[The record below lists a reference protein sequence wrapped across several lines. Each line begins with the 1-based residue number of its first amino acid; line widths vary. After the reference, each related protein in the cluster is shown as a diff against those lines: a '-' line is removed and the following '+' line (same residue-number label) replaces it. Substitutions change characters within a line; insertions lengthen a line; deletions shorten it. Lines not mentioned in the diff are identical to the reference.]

1 LAGLLAEFEVEL
13 RRQGCPLVDRL
24 APGLSPA
31 ALDAP
36 TNRGLPLPEEA
47 RVWWSWHDG
56 APGTY
61 TEPPDF
67 SLGGFWVL
75 LSLSEAHKEYHEHR
89 SVAEHVS
96 KPPGYG
102 DVEDWWPWSWM
113 PITRASNGDAITVD
127 LAVPEGAP
135 STTRLYRLGDVEL
148 VAAAQPSLAALVEVW
163 SWRCAPVPGATSP
176 GGAGIVNRS
185 TCRHR
190 STTSVS
196 CERRFDGVGGPAW

>member
-1 LAGLLAEFEVEL
+1 MSDAPTRLAGLLAEFEVEL

-163 SWRCAPVPGATSP
+163 LLALRTGAWRYEPGWGWHREPLDLPAPF
-176 GGAGIVNRS
+176 NDQ
-185 TCRHR
+185 
-190 STTSVS
+190 
-196 CERRFDGVGGPAW
+196 RFL